1 MFSKFATQVGLKPGL
16 KIYFGNAPIT
26 SDRLRINDGTIEVNP
41 DLYPQYAH
49 PAFIPKLPWR
59 HLTDT
64 ETELMTT
71 HINSDDV
78 SQTIGIVKFPEA
90 VIDRVQ
96 NLIKWGETEY
106 GSSVT
111 SSQIIAHAEYDS
123 ARAQIEEYIFQFYSI
138 DSDFDC
144 LGLIRCDIDLPTTT
158 INGIEFLPEKL
169 FAGLHLD
176 SWDYRP
182 FRLRH
187 LARNRICINLGREV
201 RYFLLINRTLHQIFD
216 DLNLVDPDDIYQD
229 YRGVRLSLKFLRTL
243 ADYPVI
249 RLAVYPGEAYIA
261 PTENFIHDAT
271 SIGKTNPDW
280 SITFLGRFSIGRAAG
295 RMKKTR

>member
-1 MFSKFATQVGLKPGL
+1 MFSTSVIKAGLRSGL
-16 KIYFGNAPIT
+16 KIYGGDPPMAI
-26 SDRLRINDGTIEVNP
+26 DRLRINDGAIEVNP
-41 DLYPQYAH
+41 DLYPQYSH

-59 HLTDT
+59 PLTDA
-64 ETELMTT
+64 ETEIMTA
-71 HINSDDV
+71 HIDPDNV
-78 SQTIGIVKFPEA
+78 SQTIGIVKFPES
-90 VIDRVQ
+90 VIDRLQ
-96 NLIKWGETEY
+96 NLIKWGATEY
-106 GSSVT
+106 GNSVT

-123 ARAQIEEYIFQFYSI
+123 ARAQIEEYIFQSYAI
-138 DSDFDC
+138 DRDFDC
-144 LGLIRCDIDLPTTT
+144 LGLIRCDLDLPTTT

-201 RYFLLINRTLHQIFD
+201 RYFLLINRTLQQIFE
-216 DLNLVDPDDIYQD
+216 DLNLVDPDDIYRD
-229 YRGVRLSLKFLRTL
+229 YRGVRLSLKFLRAL

-249 RLAVYPGEAYIA
+249 RLAVHPGEAYIA

-271 SIGKTNPDW
+271 SIGKTEPDW
-280 SITFLGRFSIGRAAG
+280 SITFLGRFSIPN
-295 RMKKTR
+295 

>member
-1 MFSKFATQVGLKPGL
+1 MFSDATQVRLKSGL
-16 KIYFGNAPIT
+16 KIYGADLPIT
-26 SDRLRINDGTIEVNP
+26 PDRLRINDGAIEVNS
-41 DLYPQYAH
+41 DLYPQYSH
-49 PAFIPKLPWR
+49 PAFISKLPWR
-59 HLTDT
+59 QLTDS
-64 ETELMTT
+64 ETEIMTA
-71 HINSDDV
+71 HINYDDV
-78 SQTIGIVKFPEA
+78 SQTIAIVKFPES
-90 VIDRVQ
+90 VIGGVQ

-106 GSSVT
+106 GNSVT
-111 SSQIIAHAEYDS
+111 SSQILTHSEYDL
-123 ARAQIEEYIFQFYSI
+123 ACAQIQEYIFQSYAI
-138 DSDFDC
+138 DRDFDC
-144 LGLIRCDIDLPTTT
+144 LGLIRCEIDLPTTT

-201 RYFLLINRTLHQIFD
+201 RYFLLINRTLQQIFN

-229 YRGVRLSLKFLRTL
+229 YRGVRLSLKFLRSL

-271 SIGKTNPDW
+271 SIGKTEPDW
-280 SITFLGRFSIGRAAG
+280 SITFLGRFSIPN
-295 RMKKTR
+295 